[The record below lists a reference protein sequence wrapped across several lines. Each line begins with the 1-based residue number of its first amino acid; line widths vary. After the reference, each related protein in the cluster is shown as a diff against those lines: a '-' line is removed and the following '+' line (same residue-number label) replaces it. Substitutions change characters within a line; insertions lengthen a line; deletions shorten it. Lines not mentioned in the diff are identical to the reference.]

1 MTIRKRN
8 DADGWKRGAMGIDG
22 REGDHFTKQYAV
34 DPYKSNPRGDFKTSK
49 GAGVYQDEAHHFCAT
64 NPQTTIRSRAS
75 TLRPADA
82 RDIFD
87 AVEGQ
92 SSDSGNRAVKS
103 GNKD

>member
-22 REGDHFTKQYAV
+22 RDGDRFTKQYAV
-34 DPYKSNPRGDFKTSK
+34 DPYDSNPRGDFKSPK
-49 GAGVYQDEAHHFCAT
+49 GAGVYQDEA
-64 NPQTTIRSRAS
+64 AS
-75 TLRPADA
+75 FLRRKSANDDPEQGKYTLAGGA